1 MQVSLGPVEGLKR
14 QVTVTIPAERVT
26 ESYKKKL
33 NKIKQTAKLD
43 GFRPGKVPNKV
54 VESRFGASI
63 QQEVVSELLRETLF
77 EALREHDL
85 TPAGMPNITDLKAE
99 KGQAMEYIADF
110 EVFPEIDLKILQG
123 VAMEKI
129 ESEMVDADVDSILE
143 KLRKQRAEWIDVERA
158 CQNEDQV
165 LIDFDGECNGEE
177 IKGGKGADMPL
188 VLGSGSMIPGFEE
201 GIVGMKQGEEK
212 IIDVIFPQEYHEE
225 NLKGKKAQFT
235 IKVKKVSE
243 AKLPELD
250 DKLADVFGIKEGG
263 LDAMKVDM
271 QKHMGVELENGLKM
285 MNKMATFDRLLEINK
300 FDVPQALIEQE
311 MESMHKQAQQQAA
324 QKQGDVPPLMDEA
337 RKYLQEPASR
347 RVKLGLLI
355 NEVIKVKEL
364 KADPDKVKAMI
375 ERMAGSYEN
384 PQEFL
389 QWYMTDKERVAQIES
404 VVLED
409 DIAHILMDEADVTIK
424 KMSYDDVMKAQQT
437 TR

>member
-1 MQVSLGPVEGLKR
+1 MQVSLGPAEGLKR
-14 QVTVTIPAERVT
+14 QVTVAIPAERVT

-54 VESRFGASI
+54 VESRFAASI
-63 QQEVVSELLRETLF
+63 QHEVVSELLRETLF

-188 VLGSGSMIPGFEE
+188 VLGSASMIPGFEE
-201 GIVGMKQGEEK
+201 GIVGMKQDEEK
-212 IIDVIFPQEYHEE
+212 IIDVTFPQEYHEE

-263 LDAMKVDM
+263 LDAMKADM

-285 MNKMATFDRLLEINK
+285 MNKMATFDKLLEINK

-324 QKQGDVPPLMDEA
+324 KKQGDVPALTDEA

-355 NEVIKVKEL
+355 NEVINVKEL

-409 DIAHILMDEADVTIK
+409 DIAQILMDEADVTTK